1 MSTFVQSIVEK
12 GGKKGVS
19 TREKASFVS
28 GEGKKYML
36 RCKNVG
42 VPLEHE
48 GKCRHHRS
56 CWSLFEASA
65 GQGPLK
71 RMKNKDKKREKEAK
85 EKKKKSRRPVIVKI
99 QLNRQLNE
107 IIEKPGVGE

>member
-12 GGKKGVS
+12 GGKKGGVYKRKS
-19 TREKASFVS
+19 VVRV
-28 GEGKKYML
+28 GGRKKYML